1 MRRKEK
7 KLKLNN
13 NLTKIHTKVATLRIY
28 LLLKLIIKSNKCE
41 VPLCTLKKEQMTLK
55 DLLKSIHNKQGIFKS
70 AHQPQIYTTK
80 TIAITIRMI
89 KVELIVIRVL
99 IDTKPM
105 VSTLIISVRSD
116 LAPVLIVKT
125 TQVKLQN
132 QKKRSKIKV
141 SQHSKQST
149 ANPNY

>member
-1 MRRKEK
+1 M
-7 KLKLNN
+7 KLNN

-80 TIAITIRMI
+80 TAIIIRMI